1 MNREPTMFEKA
12 LMGDYE
18 VEDIHSNLKRC
29 REISGQLN
37 VLDIIDPSSRNIGLI
52 AELVFRVNNM
62 PELELIE
69 VEDFNLSQ
77 PN

>member
-1 MNREPTMFEKA
+1 MNRERTMFEKA
-12 LMGDYE
+12 LMGAYE
-18 VEDIHSNLKRC
+18 VDDIYSNLRRC

-37 VLDIIDPSSRNIGLI
+37 VLDIIDPTSRNVGLI

-69 VEDFNLSQ
+69 LEEFNLSQ

>member
-1 MNREPTMFEKA
+1 MFEKA
-12 LMGDYE
+12 IMGDYE
-18 VEDIHSNLKRC
+18 VEDIHSNLRRC

-37 VLDIIDPSSRNIGLI
+37 VLDIIDPTSRNVGLI

-69 VEDFNLSQ
+69 LEEFNLSQ

>member
-1 MNREPTMFEKA
+1 MNRERTMFEKA
-12 LMGDYE
+12 IMGDYE
-18 VEDIHSNLKRC
+18 VEDIHSNLRRC

-37 VLDIIDPSSRNIGLI
+37 VLDIIDPTSRNVGLI

-69 VEDFNLSQ
+69 LEEFNLSQ

>member
-37 VLDIIDPSSRNIGLI
+37 VLDINS
-52 AELVFRVNNM
+52 
-62 PELELIE
+62 
-69 VEDFNLSQ
+69 
-77 PN
+77 

>member
-1 MNREPTMFEKA
+1 MNRERTMFEKA

-18 VEDIHSNLKRC
+18 VDDIYSNLRRC

-37 VLDIIDPSSRNIGLI
+37 VLDIIDPTSRNVGLI

-69 VEDFNLSQ
+69 LEEFNLSQ